1 MHFIFNYESA
11 GIFVVNSVILQ
22 YPENPT
28 TTPVKVLHLA
38 QTNPA
43 EPSDTPP
50 TIATLATSLLT
61 HHTRSLLRM
70 LPGGMNI
77 LGIYSTSSEISSTP
91 PKALLNS
98 LTKNLSTK
106 FSAYQPFI
114 DPEVYLQFD
123 GKKFDVITLD
133 KDGNKTLKLDVV
145 FKECVLSKV
154 QVDFWLS
161 GVGVQQYDGRGDKG
175 AFFEVKEGVERV
187 VEVWKVNTY
196 LHDESI

>member
-1 MHFIFNYESA
+1 
-11 GIFVVNSVILQ
+11 
-22 YPENPT
+22 
-28 TTPVKVLHLA
+28 
-38 QTNPA
+38 
-43 EPSDTPP
+43 
-50 TIATLATSLLT
+50 
-61 HHTRSLLRM
+61 M